1 MLAFKIR
8 TEKFILDSHGG
19 INKVFESLKYILLK
33 LSRWKSSLQKHVLTG
48 ESDSLKTQNYLVGR
62 HSAESPASASVSRA
76 SRSEEEEEEE
86 GAW

>member
-8 TEKFILDSHGG
+8 TEKFILDPHGG
-19 INKVFESLKYILLK
+19 INKAFELLKYILLM
-33 LSRWKSSLQKHVLTG
+33 LSRWKSTLQKHILTG
-48 ESDSLKTQNYLVGR
+48 ESDSLTRQSYLVGR